1 MPIRY
6 AGYYSAGN
14 TTCSF
19 VSYHC
24 KNISTEKQCM
34 HYVPTVPVRLAGTN
48 SHNYG
53 RVEVYY
59 NGEWG
64 TVCDDGWDTADA
76 TVVCRQLGFYS
87 TVIAYRSTR
96 YGQGTGPIWLSR
108 LSCFG
113 NESSLF
119 ECGQLNVGTKNCSHS
134 NDASVQCGY
143 YYDDDRTRRKSFV
156 NSYRNTCIL

>member
-1 MPIRY
+1 
-6 AGYYSAGN
+6 
-14 TTCSF
+14 
-19 VSYHC
+19 
-24 KNISTEKQCM
+24 M
-34 HYVPTVPVRLAGTN
+34 HYVPTVPVRLVGTN

-87 TVIAYRSTR
+87 SVRAYRSAT
-96 YGQGTGPIWLSR
+96 YGRGAGPIWLSR

-119 ECGQLNVGTKNCSHS
+119 ECGQLTIENKNCIHS
-134 NDASVQCGY
+134 DDASVVCY
-143 YYDDDRTRRKSFV
+143 SNRRK
-156 NSYRNTCIL
+156 